1 MRYKNCRL
9 LISILLIGM
18 LTPAYS
24 AESVAVQK
32 LIEQGLYWQ
41 SRGAWTQAKDT
52 WDKLLLTDPAQ
63 VDAMRGLF
71 YHSLQTGNKLEAEKY
86 LQSLRSE
93 HPGHAYIVQLE
104 TALETGQIGQ
114 PALEKAR
121 ELSEQGN
128 REEALKYYQITL
140 GGVKPKGDLALEYY
154 QTLAGTKN
162 GWDAANQGLKGL
174 AIENP
179 DNLRYQLAYYRNMTY
194 QERSRREAFGLLEKL
209 ADVQSARQG
218 ALDAWRAGLLWLNAK
233 RADTK
238 YFEQYLSF
246 RSQDLP
252 ISKKLKNIKSA
263 RSSSQQ
269 KSISNAFTALED
281 KSLDSALSGFKRV
294 EKNRPNDPDVLAGI
308 GLVYLKKDMFSE
320 AKSYLQRAIKNSPV
334 KRRDW
339 ERALSSAAY
348 WTEINT
354 ARELRTERK
363 LKDAEVSLR
372 NAIAINKR
380 EETGNLLL
388 AEVLKAQ
395 KRYPESEQYYKYI
408 LALSPN
414 NVVAV
419 RGYSDLLNI
428 QGRFDE
434 ALALAD
440 SGLSLDTSQGGDVY
454 NEILA
459 QSYLTKARAFINQ
472 GEYERGLV
480 AMEEAFSAETG
491 NPWIRLELAQLLR
504 QRGSPERARLLMDDL
519 YDDKRDDTEALHA
532 VAQFEYES
540 GRFLEG
546 LGLLEQIDK
555 LDRTPELMDLQNR
568 LWVQV
573 QIQRAI
579 GFADNDDFQQ
589 ARRTLVAAENSSAS
603 KPELASALAGGWI
616 ELGDDKR
623 AISIIRTA
631 LRIESDTD
639 LNLQYAGLL
648 LKTRRND
655 ELRLLIARL
664 DATENLNDFQKAE
677 LSHIKS
683 SAALRAANDY
693 LEQSDYANAYAALE
707 PELLNDRKN
716 PDIRMMLGRLYVA
729 TGDKAE
735 GFVHFNSILSDNPQ
749 HLDARRAAIGIL
761 MEQGELDK
769 ANTMVNE
776 GLEIYPNHPRM
787 YLLAGKVANS
797 QSKNGLA
804 RKHFEKA
811 LALVGDFDKARISAR
826 QMSTTSNGLRMIEA
840 VDIDQKESVSL
851 IDVKKTSN
859 LYSLKSV
866 SGLREDILSDIGR
879 LDAQNSAVLSIGGNL
894 RTRTGDAGLGQMT
907 GLSLPIGFE
916 FALGNAGRVGF
927 RATAESLD
935 AGDLNLANLDAARRF
950 GALALDTSLPGSE
963 IISQSNSGVG
973 ISLNYSYKGFSA
985 EVGTTPSDFPVN
997 NAIGNLG
1004 WNGQV
1009 DRLSLGLEVRRSVV
1023 NDSILSYAGAE
1034 DRFSGLTWG
1043 GVTKTG
1049 GKFDVVFDDFSYGT
1063 YARVGTYMLEGENVK
1078 SNNMT
1083 QIGAGVFWRLIQ
1095 STENNLT
1102 VGLDLASY
1110 SYEDNQNFYSLGH
1123 GGYFSPKSYLNLG
1136 VPITLSGK
1144 RGQLSYSVRA
1154 FAGFQ
1159 DFETDAALVFPENPN
1174 LQTQLESLAEEDA
1187 TVRTLYDGNKESG
1200 LNYNISSEFEYL
1212 VKPQLGIGA
1221 SLTLQSAANFN
1232 EQHLSFFTKY
1242 YFKPQYK
1249 RNIKVQEGGDLLIPQ
1264 ERW

>member
-1 MRYKNCRL
+1 MRYKNSRL
-9 LISILLIGM
+9 LVSILLFGM
-18 LTPAYS
+18 LTPGYS

-52 WDKLLLTDPAQ
+52 WDKLLLTDPVQ
-63 VDAMRGLF
+63 VDAIRGLF
-71 YHSLQTGNKLEAEKY
+71 YHSLQTGNKQQAEKY
-86 LQSLRSE
+86 LQSLRST

-104 TALETGQIGQ
+104 KAMKTGQIGQ

-121 ELSEQGN
+121 ELSQQGSP
-128 REEALKYYQITL
+128 EEALKYYEITL

-154 QTLAGTKN
+154 QTLAGTQN
-162 GWDAANQGLKGL
+162 GWTTANQGLKGL
-174 AIENP
+174 ASDNP

-194 QERSRREAFGLLEKL
+194 QEKTRRQAFTLLEKL
-209 ADVQSARQG
+209 ADSPAARSG
-218 ALDAWRAGLLWLNAK
+218 ALDSWRAGLLWLNGT
-233 RADTK
+233 RADTG
-238 YFEQYLSF
+238 YFERYLAF
-246 RSQDLP
+246 RANDMP
-252 ISKKLKNIKSA
+252 ISKRLKKIQSE
-263 RSSSQQ
+263 RSNSQQ
-269 KSISNAFTALED
+269 KSISSAFSALEGS
-281 KSLDSALSGFKRV
+281 SLDSALTQFKQV
-294 EKNRPNDPDVLAGI
+294 EKSRPNDPDVLAGI
-308 GLVYLKKDMFSE
+308 GLVYLKKEMFSE
-320 AKSYLQRAIKNSPV
+320 AKTYLQRAIKNSPQ

-339 ERALSSAAY
+339 ERARSSAAY
-348 WTEINT
+348 WAQINL
-354 ARELRTERK
+354 AREARTNRK
-363 LKDAEVSLR
+363 LKEAELSLR
-372 NAIAINKR
+372 KAVAINKR

-388 AEVLKAQ
+388 AEVLKTQ
-395 KRYPESEQYYKYI
+395 KRYAESEKYYQYI
-408 LALSPN
+408 LALSPR

-440 SGLSLDTSQGGDVY
+440 SGLSLDSSEDGEVY

-480 AMEEAFSAETG
+480 AMEEAFRAETS
-491 NPWIRLELAQLLR
+491 NPWVRLELAQLLR

-519 YDDKRDDTEALHA
+519 YDDKRGDTEALHA

-546 LGLLEQIDK
+546 LGLLEQIDVSQ
-555 LDRTPELMDLQNR
+555 RTPELMDLQNR

-573 QIQRAI
+573 QIRRAVA
-579 GFADNDDFQQ
+579 FADNDDFQQ

-603 KPELASALAGGWI
+603 KPGLASALAGGWI

-631 LRIESDTD
+631 LRLESDTD

-655 ELRLLIARL
+655 ELRLLLRRL

-677 LSHIKS
+677 LRHIKS
-683 SAALRAANDY
+683 SAALRTANDY

-707 PELLNDRKN
+707 PELLSDRRN

-735 GFVHFNSILSDNPQ
+735 GVMHFNSILADNPQ

-761 MEQGELDK
+761 MEQGELDS

-804 RKHFEKA
+804 RKHFQKA
-811 LALVGDFDKARISAR
+811 LALVGDFEKSRITER
-826 QMSTTSNGLRMIEA
+826 QMNTTSSGLRMIDA
-840 VDIDQKESVSL
+840 VDIDRKESVSL

-879 LDAQNSAVLSIGGNL
+879 LDAQNSTVLTIGGNL
-894 RTRTGDAGLGQMT
+894 RTRTGDAGLGELT
-907 GLSLPIGFE
+907 GLSLPIGFD

-935 AGDLNLANLDAARRF
+935 AGDLNLANLDVARKF
-950 GALALDTSLPGSE
+950 GAMALDTSLPGSE
-963 IISQSNSGVG
+963 IISQSNTGVG
-973 ISLNYSYKGFSA
+973 ISLTYGYRGFSA
-985 EVGTTPSDFPVN
+985 EVGTTPTDFAVS
-997 NAIGNLG
+997 NAVANIGWKG
-1004 WNGQV
+1004 KV
-1009 DRLSLGLEVRRSVV
+1009 DRISMGLDAGRSAVR
-1023 NDSILSYAGAE
+1023 DSILSYAGAQ
-1034 DRFSGLTWG
+1034 DRFSGLSWG

-1049 GKFDVVFDDFSYGT
+1049 VKFDVVFDDFSYGT
-1063 YARVGTYMLEGENVK
+1063 YARVGTYMFDGENVK

-1083 QIGAGVFWRLIQ
+1083 QLGAGVFWRLIQ

-1123 GGYFSPKSYLNLG
+1123 GGYFSPQSYLNLG
-1136 VPITLSGK
+1136 IPITLSGK

-1159 DFETDAALVFPENPN
+1159 DFETDFALVFPENPN
-1174 LQTQLESLAEEDA
+1174 LQTQLELLAEEDA
-1187 TVRTLYDGNKESG
+1187 TVRTFHEASKESS
-1200 LNYNISSEFEYL
+1200 LNYNLSSEFEYL
-1212 VKPQLGIGA
+1212 IKPQLGIGA

-1232 EQHLSFFTKY
+1232 EQNLSFFTKY

-1249 RNIKVQEGGDLLIPQ
+1249 KNIHVQEGGDLLIPQ
-1264 ERW
+1264 DRW